1 MAFYRVNVVK
11 TTFSRCFNNMADD
24 DETDDEDYAV
34 SDERRKRRSRRA
46 AAAAEGEEV
55 PATGA
60 GRNREGVK

>member
-1 MAFYRVNVVK
+1 MAFHRVNVVK

-24 DETDDEDYAV
+24 DEIDDEDYAV

-46 AAAAEGEEV
+46 AAAEGDEV
-55 PATGA
+55 LATGA